1 MFSAS
6 KIRWLLDHI
15 PDGQARAAN
24 GELCAGNIDAWLL
37 WNLTDGRVHAT
48 DMTNASRTQLMSLR
62 DLAWDA
68 EALDIF
74 GIPAAILP
82 RIRPSSFLF
91 GETVPVGSLP
101 GGIPIA
107 SLIGDSHAS
116 LYGLGGFRPGSVK
129 ATYGT
134 GSSLM
139 TPTPA
144 PIISGAGS
152 LDHGGLGAEEQP
164 HRLAPSPTVRG
175 ESRTRSFPRGEGG

>member
-1 MFSAS
+1 
-6 KIRWLLDHI
+6 
-15 PDGQARAAN
+15 
-24 GELCAGNIDAWLL
+24 
-37 WNLTDGRVHAT
+37 
-48 DMTNASRTQLMSLR
+48 MTNASRTQLMSLR

-116 LYGLGGFRPGSVK
+116 LYGLEASGPAASRRPT
-129 ATYGT
+129 A
-134 GSSLM
+134 
-139 TPTPA
+139 PA
-144 PIISGAGS
+144 HP
-152 LDHGGLGAEEQP
+152 
-164 HRLAPSPTVRG
+164 
-175 ESRTRSFPRGEGG
+175 

>member
-1 MFSAS
+1 M
-6 KIRWLLDHI
+6 
-15 PDGQARAAN
+15 
-24 GELCAGNIDAWLL
+24 CAGNVDAWLL
-37 WNLTDGRVHAT
+37 WNLTGGHAHAT
-48 DMTNASRTQLMSLR
+48 DMTNASRTQLMSLV

-68 EALDIF
+68 EALSIF

-139 TPTPA
+139 TPTSQ
-144 PIISGAGS
+144 PIFSR
-152 LDHGGLGAEEQP
+152 HGL
-164 HRLAPSPTVRG
+164 STTVAWAQ
-175 ESRTRSFPRGEGG
+175 

>member
-1 MFSAS
+1 
-6 KIRWLLDHI
+6 
-15 PDGQARAAN
+15 
-24 GELCAGNIDAWLL
+24 
-37 WNLTDGRVHAT
+37 
-48 DMTNASRTQLMSLR
+48 MSLH

-68 EALDIF
+68 EALSIF

-82 RIRPSSFLF
+82 RIQPSSFLY

-144 PIISGAGS
+144 PIISEQGLSTTWRGHVSGSVYALEGNIYATGAAMQWVGELLR
-152 LDHGGLGAEEQP
+152 LD
-164 HRLAPSPTVRG
+164 
-175 ESRTRSFPRGEGG
+175 